1 MTGVQLAVTAVLGLA
16 ASAVFEDFM
25 IPGSASVVPLL
36 VTGIAI
42 SAGAFLLQVWSQTI
56 LGPSRTALILAL
68 EPAFAALTGAV
79 VRRRDW
85 DCVAGWERD

>member
-1 MTGVQLAVTAVLGLA
+1 
-16 ASAVFEDFM
+16 M

-79 VRRRDW
+79 VLEERLGLRGW
-85 DCVAGWERD
+85 LGAGLILAGIYVVLTSTGVEDGIIGS